1 LGFGGAFA
9 ASAIIVGQLIQK
21 QEGCAFDDSTVD
33 EGVPT
38 QMQSLIYQ
46 RVIGTRRNILWQHG
60 IPHDAVA
67 STSISPI
74 HVPLDAQFQLHH
86 GLFCCGKLNPLNNA
100 GSGNRRK
107 DTELCKTILRNS
119 LEMESWPKS
128 KFDKTIY
135 TIDLFVLIKL
145 RSFDKTF

>member
-46 RVIGTRRNILWQHG
+46 RVIGTRRNILWQYG

-74 HVPLDAQFQLHH
+74 HVTLDAQFQLHH
-86 GLFCCGKLNPLNNA
+86 CAAA
-100 GSGNRRK
+100 G
-107 DTELCKTILRNS
+107 
-119 LEMESWPKS
+119 
-128 KFDKTIY
+128 Y
-135 TIDLFVLIKL
+135 
-145 RSFDKTF
+145 